1 MTKVL
6 ALGNYTEKDHASLER
21 DLNATFV
28 GSTAEIAAMTE
39 ADRRQIKALAYMGH
53 GPFGGAEM
61 DLLPNLD
68 LIAKY
73 GAGYDAIDVDA
84 ASARGIKVTNTPDV
98 LNDDVADLA
107 IALLIAQGREMIAAS
122 DWVTSG
128 NWGEKGNFRL
138 GRKISGGK
146 AGIVGLGR
154 IGRVIAKRLTAFDM
168 EIHYTSR
175 SEKETPGWIYHAD
188 PVSLAEAVDYLIV
201 ALLGGPKTENYVSK
215 EVLAGLGPR
224 GILVNISRG
233 STVDEGALLDALEN
247 GTIAGA
253 GLDVFLNEPKI
264 NPRFL
269 KIGNVV
275 LQPHQGTAT
284 VETRAAMGQ
293 LQRDNISAYIG
304 GDALLTPIN

>member
-1 MTKVL
+1 MMKPEGSQIEKSL
-6 ALGNYTEKDHASLER
+6 FERSAGLLEALGLCRASEILEVR
-21 DLNATFV
+21 PLAGGVASD
-28 GSTAEIAAMTE
+28 IAAVRFGARTVCVKFALPKLRVAADWYAPVSRGRSEFNWLLVARAIVPE
-39 ADRRQIKALAYMGH
+39 ATPELFGWSDEH
-53 GPFGGAEM
+53 GGFAMEFLSG
-61 DLLPNLD
+61 
-68 LIAKY
+68 
-73 GAGYDAIDVDA
+73 
-84 ASARGIKVTNTPDV
+84 PDV
-98 LNDDVADLA
+98 HVWKA
-107 IALLIAQGREMIAAS
+107 ALL
-122 DWVTSG
+122 
-128 NWGEKGNFRL
+128 
-138 GRKISGGK
+138 

-201 ALLGGPKTENYVSK
+201 ALLGGPKTENHVSK

>member
-1 MTKVL
+1 MMKPEGSQIEKSL
-6 ALGNYTEKDHASLER
+6 FERSAGLLEALGLCRASEILEVR
-21 DLNATFV
+21 PLAGGVASD
-28 GSTAEIAAMTE
+28 IAAVRFGARTVCVKFALPKLRVAADWYAPVSRGRSEFNWLLVARAIVPE
-39 ADRRQIKALAYMGH
+39 ATPELFGWSDEH
-53 GPFGGAEM
+53 GGFAMEFLSG
-61 DLLPNLD
+61 
-68 LIAKY
+68 
-73 GAGYDAIDVDA
+73 
-84 ASARGIKVTNTPDV
+84 PDV
-98 LNDDVADLA
+98 HVWKA
-107 IALLIAQGREMIAAS
+107 ALL
-122 DWVTSG
+122 
-128 NWGEKGNFRL
+128 
-138 GRKISGGK
+138 

-188 PVSLAEAVDYLIV
+188 PVSLAEAVDYLIM